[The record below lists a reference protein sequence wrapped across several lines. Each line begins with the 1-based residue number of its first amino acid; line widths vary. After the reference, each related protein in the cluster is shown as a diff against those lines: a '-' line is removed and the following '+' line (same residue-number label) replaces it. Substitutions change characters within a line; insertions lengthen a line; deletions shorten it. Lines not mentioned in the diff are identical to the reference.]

1 MGGLFIASGRDG
13 VPIIDSVKLANTPP
27 ALATSARDEQLFP
40 KLSSPQ
46 LERIASNGRRRV
58 IERGEVLYDVGAM
71 PLPFI
76 VVLEGEVALTH
87 PADGSE
93 ILIKVLGR
101 GQFTG
106 EFNLL
111 AGRRAL
117 AQARAQTAGEVI
129 EFSRE
134 QLLRL
139 IQTDFELSELLMRAF
154 ILRRVALMERGL
166 GDVIMIGSQ
175 FCSGTLRVKQFLSRN
190 AHPFAYLD
198 LEQDDDVQQVLDRFH
213 VSVGDI
219 PVLICRGE
227 KVLRNP
233 TNREIA
239 ECLGLNE
246 SIDSAPVRDVLVV
259 GAGPSGLAAAVF
271 AASEGLDVL
280 VIEADVP
287 GGQAGTSSKIEN
299 FFGFPTGITGQA
311 LTGRAFAQAQKFGAQ
326 VMVASGA
333 EKITGS
339 RRPYVVE
346 TRDGA
351 SVQARTIV
359 IASGADYRKPPIS
372 NLTQF
377 EGSGVYYAATFMESQ
392 LCSGEE
398 VIVIG
403 GGNSAGQA
411 AVFLAQTASRVH
423 LLVRGDSLADTMS
436 RYLIL
441 RIEQTAA
448 IELHTHTE
456 LCALEGREHVERAT
470 WRNKKAAEAQSR
482 DIRHVFVM
490 AGADPATRWLD
501 GCVALDAKGFV
512 KTGPALSDEELR
524 DADWPLSRRPLLLET
539 SLPGVFAVGDVR
551 AGNVKRVAS
560 AVGEGSISIAFVHQA
575 LSE

>member
-1 MGGLFIASGRDG
+1 M
-13 VPIIDSVKLANTPP
+13 
-27 ALATSARDEQLFP
+27 
-40 KLSSPQ
+40 
-46 LERIASNGRRRV
+46 
-58 IERGEVLYDVGAM
+58 
-71 PLPFI
+71 
-76 VVLEGEVALTH
+76 
-87 PADGSE
+87 
-93 ILIKVLGR
+93 
-101 GQFTG
+101 
-106 EFNLL
+106 
-111 AGRRAL
+111 
-117 AQARAQTAGEVI
+117 
-129 EFSRE
+129 
-134 QLLRL
+134 
-139 IQTDFELSELLMRAF
+139 
-154 ILRRVALMERGL
+154 
-166 GDVIMIGSQ
+166 
-175 FCSGTLRVKQFLSRN
+175 
-190 AHPFAYLD
+190 
-198 LEQDDDVQQVLDRFH
+198 
-213 VSVGDI
+213 
-219 PVLICRGE
+219 
-227 KVLRNP
+227 
-233 TNREIA
+233 
-239 ECLGLNE
+239 
-246 SIDSAPVRDVLVV
+246 LVV

-441 RIEQTAA
+441 RIEQNRGDRTAHA
-448 IELHTHTE
+448 YGTLR
-456 LCALEGREHVERAT
+456 AGRP
-470 WRNKKAAEAQSR
+470 QSR
-482 DIRHVFVM
+482 RARD
-490 AGADPATRWLD
+490 
-501 GCVALDAKGFV
+501 VAEQED
-512 KTGPALSDEELR
+512 R
-524 DADWPLSRRPLLLET
+524 
-539 SLPGVFAVGDVR
+539 
-551 AGNVKRVAS
+551 
-560 AVGEGSISIAFVHQA
+560 
-575 LSE
+575 